1 MDYIAQDSFNE
12 AVKWADNLMK
22 ETDRL
27 ISQPK
32 SGRILPEFNEEN
44 LREIISGNNR
54 IIYRIKP
61 NAVYI
66 QTIWHVRQKAPDTS
80 KDLI

>member
-44 LREIISGNNR
+44 LREIISGNYGIYTELNPMLFTYKLFGMFDKKPLIQVR
-54 IIYRIKP
+54 I
-61 NAVYI
+61 
-66 QTIWHVRQKAPDTS
+66 
-80 KDLI
+80 